1 MQWLQTLCWSWK
13 ACFIVGH
20 GWFGDGDAHWASALV
35 RQVRHHRA
43 FTPVC
48 SEQFRWFESSLLWR
62 TFWFF
67 WKSPYSEIVLR
78 VSRLGILYIDEKLWY
93 SGTHVLVLATV
104 WVIMSSPKQVLD
116 TCLPPVLRFYLR
128 ADLIEILWLKSLIPE
143 GSCPSWEGGGYGKQL
158 VQTGLAGFP
167 IQSASNYACT
177 VK

>member
-1 MQWLQTLCWSWK
+1 MASDSMLVLESLFYCWAWLVWWWRCTLGLCVCLAGAPPS
-13 ACFIVGH
+13 
-20 GWFGDGDAHWASALV
+20 
-35 RQVRHHRA
+35 R

-48 SEQFRWFESSLLWR
+48 SEHFRWFESSLLWR